1 MWVSCGLC
9 DGMFVCYIIICAYLP
24 ISPNVPQAIEPQQY
38 DNNPYKD
45 PDRRLFRCCW
55 SMARIWLLEI
65 LMDAL
70 FLMLRRM

>member
-1 MWVSCGLC
+1 
-9 DGMFVCYIIICAYLP
+9 MFVCYIIICAYPFHPMFHRLL
-24 ISPNVPQAIEPQQY
+24 NYLQQY
-38 DNNPYKD
+38 HNNPYKD

-65 LMDAL
+65 LMDAV